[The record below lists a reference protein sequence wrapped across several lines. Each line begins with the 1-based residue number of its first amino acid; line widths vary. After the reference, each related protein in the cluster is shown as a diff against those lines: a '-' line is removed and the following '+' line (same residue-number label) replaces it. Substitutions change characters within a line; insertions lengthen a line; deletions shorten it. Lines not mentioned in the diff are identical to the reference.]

1 MRATAWLRVALL
13 AGLAGALVALAFD
26 LLVAERVLD
35 RAIALE
41 DRAIALETHG
51 HALGVPEPFS
61 RTGQKG
67 GLVVGELMLGLGF
80 GLLLAGALTILTPLV
95 ESSRRLWLLACGA
108 VAWAVVAVPNL
119 VYPPLPPG
127 VETALPIGERQLL
140 WLATVAIGLA
150 SFVGAALAVGRGR
163 RLVAAMALGV
173 PAVLAL
179 VLLPADGAVVGDG
192 VPLDNFRV
200 VAIVSQVLFWAALA
214 LSGVWL
220 LRRRHAHALQP
231 RPEAAS

>member
-41 DRAIALETHG
+41 TQD

-61 RTGQKG
+61 RAGQRG
-67 GLVVGELMLGLGF
+67 GLVAGELMLGLGF
-80 GLLLAGALTILTPLV
+80 GLVLAGALTILTPIV
-95 ESSRRLWLLACGA
+95 ASNRRLWLLGCGA
-108 VAWAVVAVPNL
+108 AAWAVVVLPNL

-127 VETALPIGERQLL
+127 VETGLPIGERQLL
-140 WLATVAIGLA
+140 WLGLVAIGLA
-150 SFVGAALAVGRGR
+150 SFVCASFAVGRGR
-163 RLVAAMALGV
+163 RLVAAASLGV
-173 PAVLAL
+173 PAILAL

-192 VPLDNFRV
+192 VQLDDFRV
-200 VAIVSQVLFWAALA
+200 VAIASQVLLWTTLA
-214 LSGVWL
+214 VTGAWQ
-220 LRRRHAHALQP
+220 LRRRSAPALHP
-231 RPEAAS
+231 RAEAAS